1 MVGLCAG
8 LPIADGAD
16 WLFFEDCFSVGNVF
30 GMIVMFAH
38 NALPRAIALGLGRLL
53 LVMYVNF
60 MFVVCLWYVNLC
72 CDVRPGALS
81 PPSIAFTRHPNSL
94 AQFA

>member
-1 MVGLCAG
+1 MINLCAW

-53 LVMYVNF
+53 LVMLSTL
-60 MFVVCLWYVNLC
+60 CLWFVCGMSIYVVML
-72 CDVRPGALS
+72 DLVR
-81 PPSIAFTRHPNSL
+81 
-94 AQFA
+94 

>member
-38 NALPRAIALGLGRLL
+38 NALARRKRL
-53 LVMYVNF
+53 
-60 MFVVCLWYVNLC
+60 
-72 CDVRPGALS
+72 ALS
-81 PPSIAFTRHPNSL
+81 WL
-94 AQFA
+94 

>member
-30 GMIVMFAH
+30 RMIVMFAH
-38 NALPRAIALGLGRLL
+38 NALPRAIALGLGRL
-53 LVMYVNF
+53 
-60 MFVVCLWYVNLC
+60 
-72 CDVRPGALS
+72 
-81 PPSIAFTRHPNSL
+81 
-94 AQFA
+94 